1 MQEKNRM
8 RVLIYKRTH
17 KGDPDEN
24 GNFGIHDCMGRIRD
38 WNYDAVIGIGG
49 KTTWKGH
56 NIKCKIN
63 WIGLEPR
70 KAFLHKS
77 GRGHVIL
84 FAHFK
89 LYEEAGENI
98 EEHYPNLFD
107 YMYKSRKR
115 FDFSSN
121 LPENVYKEVM
131 QILNSIKDCPASKCY
146 SIEDEELLKKC
157 VFPNNSESEYG
168 ECSKEEKVA
177 TTCRK

>member
-1 MQEKNRM
+1 M

-24 GNFGIHDCMGRIRD
+24 GNFGIYDCMGRIRD

-49 KTTWKGH
+49 NTTWKDN
-56 NIKCKIN
+56 NIKYKIN

-70 KAFLHKS
+70 KAFPLEYMCKKQL
-77 GRGHVIL
+77 RGPLIL
-84 FAHFK
+84 FSHFK
-89 LYEEAGENI
+89 LYEEAGKNI

-131 QILNSIKDCPASKCY
+131 QILNSIKDCPASEY
-146 SIEDEELLKKC
+146 YNIEDKELDPILSNK
-157 VFPNNSESEYG
+157 SESECG
-168 ECSKEEKVA
+168 KCSKEEKVA
-177 TTCRK
+177 ITCRK